1 MNHDRAQD
9 LIEADISSLAS
20 LYHRLML
27 VVGPPRSGK
36 TAALRKLS
44 EEQGRPLVNLNLA
57 LSEALLEYPPRQRA
71 LKAPQLL
78 DEIVDRYSND
88 VLLLDNTE
96 VLFSPDLQQD
106 PLRLLQ
112 RIARNRSIVAS
123 WAGEYV
129 GERLTY
135 ADPTHPEF
143 RRYERPGALI
153 VSTVEEES
161 RPSPA
166 PQAGTP

>member
-1 MNHDRAQD
+1 
-9 LIEADISSLAS
+9 
-20 LYHRLML
+20 ML
-27 VVGPPRSGK
+27 LVGPPRSGK

-44 EEQGRPLVNLNLA
+44 EEQGLPLVNLNLA
-57 LSEALLEYPPRQRA
+57 LSEALLEHSPRQRA

-78 DEIVDRYSND
+78 DEIVDGYNED

-96 VLFSPDLQQD
+96 VLFSRDLQQD

-112 RIARNRSIVAS
+112 RLARNRSIIAA
-123 WAGEYV
+123 WAGEYD

-143 RRYERPGALI
+143 RRYERPEALI
-153 VSTVEEES
+153 VSPVDAT
-161 RPSPA
+161 A
-166 PQAGTP
+166 HQASAVQVGTA